1 MTILAEQPLLLSL
14 MAGLFGGGLLF
25 AWLQSGTK
33 SFALAGFACLA
44 LIPVI
49 WIIATELETD
59 REQIESLI
67 YQTAQAIQDN
77 DPTRAVLVIGDE
89 KTRQQALMELPKY
102 EFDRVK
108 ASSITINLVP
118 GSNPPQADVDMIAS
132 VVASDK
138 VGRFKNMRVPR
149 RVLLTFE
156 KNAGQ
161 WKVIQYNHMPIGGQP
176 DGFSPANLANQR
188 SSQRN

>member
-14 MAGLFGGGLLF
+14 MAAVFGGGLLF
-25 AWLQSGTK
+25 VWLQNGTK
-33 SFALAGFACLA
+33 SLAVAGFAFLA
-44 LIPVI
+44 LIPIIWVI
-49 WIIATELETD
+49 STELETD
-59 REQIESLI
+59 REQIENLI

-102 EFDRVK
+102 QFDRVK

-156 KNAGQ
+156 KKSGQ
-161 WKVIQYNHMPIGGQP
+161 WKVIDYNHMPIGGQP
-176 DGFSPANLANQR
+176 DGFSPANLAGQR
-188 SSQRN
+188 SSARN